1 MWYKINFK
9 EINSKFFI
17 VEEKDDSSVLMS
29 CKHWLRSMKRFLVC
43 LLSTRALMIQLKL
56 KVIWKLCLS
65 RAQSWSSF
73 DSSQDKE
80 PRTSGTH
87 QLQQIRNQKV
97 FYNCQRLAIEL
108 IHGAE

>member
-1 MWYKINFK
+1 MG
-9 EINSKFFI
+9 
-17 VEEKDDSSVLMS
+17 

-87 QLQQIRNQKV
+87 RLQQITNQKV

-108 IHGAE
+108 THGAEEFYECYAHFKKDLSEVLAVFCIDLD